1 MGDPRKFTNKYENP
15 KKLWT
20 VQRIKEES
28 ALKTEFGLKSMR
40 ELWVMAQELKKVRR
54 EARRLL
60 SLTEE
65 ERKVDEETLM
75 AKLARLDILKQ
86 GSKVEDVLSLTS
98 RDVLERRLQSRVYR
112 KGLAK
117 SMKQAR
123 QLITH
128 GFIAIGDR
136 KVSAPSYL
144 VTAAED
150 SQIAYYK
157 PIDLAISEKEEEEE
171 EAEETPA
178 EAKPAEAAPAEK
190 KEAPAEEKPKAE
202 EKEAPKEEK
211 KEEPKKEEV
220 KEEKKEEPKK
230 EEKPAE
236 EAKEKPAEKKEE
248 KPPEGK
254 KEEKAEEAKA
264 EAA

>member
-20 VQRIKEES
+20 KERIKEEG

-40 ELWVMAQELKKVRR
+40 ELWVMVQELKKVRR

-65 ERKVDEETLM
+65 ERKADEETLM

-86 GSKVEDVLSLTS
+86 GSKVEDVLSLTA

-112 KGLAK
+112 KGLSK

-136 KVSAPSYL
+136 KVSTPSYL

-150 SQIAYYK
+150 ALIAYYK

-171 EAEETPA
+171 AEAPA
-178 EAKPAEAAPAEK
+178 GAKPAEAAPAEAK
-190 KEAPAEEKPKAE
+190 GEAPAEGGA
-202 EKEAPKEEK
+202 AAAGEEK
-211 KEEPKKEEV
+211 KEGQG
-220 KEEKKEEPKK
+220 
-230 EEKPAE
+230 
-236 EAKEKPAEKKEE
+236 KPAEKKEE
-248 KPPEGK
+248 KPAEGPKGGKAEKPPEGK
-254 KEEKAEEAKA
+254 KEEAKA